1 LIALPIRVQI
11 GLQNIVVHE
20 SYHSGTQIVK
30 KIERSTSEKKKFL
43 HDRIPR
49 RLKDALKH

>member
-30 KIERSTSEKKKFL
+30 KIERSTSEKKKFCMTGFP
-43 HDRIPR
+43 DD
-49 RLKDALKH
+49 LKTP